1 MNMSP
6 KLKTHGFTLLEV
18 LVSMIIF
25 AIGMLGL
32 AGMQGIA
39 LKDNNDAYHRSQA
52 VFFAHDLGDRI
63 RANPAFWDECIL
75 KTLPSCLTPAT
86 LSATESSAEGFSSS
100 NFPFC
105 STDNPPTA
113 SVGTV
118 PTGCDIEQLAQYDW
132 YQIRQNII
140 DNLPSGG
147 DLDSD
152 DQLELSIDIEDGQNV
167 IAIKVSWSTTSTGVT
182 SVTTGDDDTY
192 PSFTYK
198 VRP

>member
-1 MNMSP
+1 MSS

-63 RANPAFWDECIL
+63 RANPLFWRDSVTEDDDDGEDNL
-75 KTLPSCLTPAT
+75 KDAED
-86 LSATESSAEGFSSS
+86 AAEGFSSS
-100 NFPFC
+100 TFPFC
-105 STDNPPTA
+105 STDNPPDGN
-113 SVGTV
+113 SVGDN
-118 PTGCDIEQLAQYDW
+118 PAGCTESELAQYDW